1 MSLAHCLNFEMREAD
16 DEILGWEKS
25 FVLPLPAVSARARR
39 CALPGT
45 SHPSLNVSS
54 SHLYLLTT
62 TLKQFLIVYGFDLGI
77 RPGPVLD
84 TRYT

>member
-1 MSLAHCLNFEMREAD
+1 MSLAYCLNSEMREAD

-39 CALPGT
+39 WALPGT

-84 TRYT
+84 TRR